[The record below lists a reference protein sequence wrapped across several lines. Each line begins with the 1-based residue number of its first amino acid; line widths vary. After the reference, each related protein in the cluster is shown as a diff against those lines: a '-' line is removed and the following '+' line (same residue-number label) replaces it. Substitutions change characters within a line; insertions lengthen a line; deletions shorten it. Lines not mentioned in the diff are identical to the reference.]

1 MRECDPGLE
10 SLLARVRRRLRPPVL
25 IALGSPRQSARLV
38 AELALPDTVCYQ
50 MDLFQADRLRGEL
63 AGAGPAAIVTT
74 AADLWDMPGPFGA
87 VLFLATAQGERELKR
102 DMVEQAH
109 HVLRPGGLLVVLS
122 DVRRDQFFPPLLKK
136 TYGKVAVEAS
146 EAGTVLCSPRGD
158 DKPRRRHEISYHVR
172 RPDADS
178 LVIVSRPGVF
188 GYGRL
193 DDGARA
199 LTEVMDIHY
208 GDNVLDIGCGT
219 GAVGI
224 LAGLRAGGSGSVK
237 FVDSNTRAT
246 ALAGLNANAAGLTN
260 YTTISGRRLE
270 GLPDSAFD
278 VALANPPYYAQQS
291 IARLFVEGARRLL
304 RPGGRLYLV
313 TRQADLI
320 EPIVHEHFGRSEMTL
335 RRDYAVYR
343 AKR

>member
-1 MRECDPGLE
+1 MRPSVGE
-10 SLLARVRRRLRPPVL
+10 LLTAVRRRLRPPVL
-25 IALGSPRQSARLV
+25 IALGSPRRTAELV

-50 MDLFQADRLRGEL
+50 MDLFQADRLRAEL
-63 AGAGPAAIVTT
+63 VEAGQTATVTT
-74 AADLWDMPGPFGA
+74 AADLWDVPGPFGA
-87 VLFLATAQGERELKR
+87 VLLPAIAHGERELKR

-109 HVLRPGGLLVVLS
+109 HVLRPGGLLAVLS
-122 DVRRDQFFPPLLKK
+122 DVPRDQFFPPLLKK
-136 TYGKVAVEAS
+136 TYGKVAQES
-146 EAGTVLCSPRGD
+146 GESGTVLWSPRGD

-172 RPDADS
+172 RPDANS

-188 GYGRL
+188 SYGRL

-199 LTEVMDIHY
+199 LTEVMDIRH
-208 GDNVLDIGCGT
+208 GDALLDIGCGT

-224 LAGLRAGGSGSVK
+224 LAGLRAGESGSVT
-237 FVDSNTRAT
+237 FVDSNTRAV
-246 ALAGLNANAAGLTN
+246 ALAELNAKAAGLTN
-260 YTTISGRRLE
+260 YKTVAAARLD
-270 GLPDSAFD
+270 GLPESAFD

-320 EPIVHEHFGRSEMTL
+320 KPIVHEHFGRSEMRL
-335 RRDYAVYR
+335 RRDYAVYL
-343 AKR
+343 AKK

>member
-1 MRECDPGLE
+1 MRTPFRD
-10 SLLARVRRRLRPPVL
+10 LLAAIRQRLRPPVL
-25 IALGSPRQSARLV
+25 IALGSPRRAAELV

-50 MDLFQADRLRGEL
+50 MDLFQADRLRAEL
-63 AGAGPAAIVTT
+63 AAAGQTATVITT
-74 AADLWDMPGPFGA
+74 GDLWDVPGSFAA
-87 VLFLATAQGERELKR
+87 VLFPAAAHGERELKR
-102 DMVEQAH
+102 DMVEQGY
-109 HVLRPGGLLVVLS
+109 HVLRPGGLLAVLS

-136 TYGKVAVEAS
+136 TYGKVALES
-146 EAGTVLCSPRGD
+146 GESGTVLWSPRGD

-172 RPDADS
+172 RPDAES

-199 LTEVMDIHY
+199 LTEVMDIRA
-208 GDNVLDIGCGT
+208 GDAVLDIGCGT

-224 LAGLRAGGSGSVK
+224 LAGLGAGGSGSLT
-237 FVDSNTRAT
+237 FVDSNTRAV
-246 ALAGLNANAAGLTN
+246 ALAELNAKAAGLTN
-260 YTTISGRRLE
+260 DTTVVAARLD
-270 GLPDSAFD
+270 GLPESAFD

-313 TRQADLI
+313 TRQAHLI
-320 EPIVHEHFGRSEMTL
+320 EPIVHEHFGRSEMTW
-335 RRDYAVYR
+335 RRDYAVYL